1 MSKIS
6 VAGTKDHLSYL
17 NGFQSAVEEALI
29 QLRDNKIMSR
39 IWVHDHS
46 VWKDDPAEI
55 SNRLGWLHSPE
66 VMMDAV
72 PEINALV
79 EEVRLANYSHGLLLG
94 MGGSSLAPEMFRH
107 TFGVKDGYLN
117 LAVLDSTDP
126 GAVLQYSRELDPT
139 RTLFIVSTKSGGTI
153 ETVSFMKYYYNQ
165 VAEALGRKNT
175 GAHFIAITDPGS
187 SLESTAIGLGFRKV
201 FLNDPNIGG
210 RYSALSYFG
219 LVPAALIGIDL
230 GKLLERAATM
240 ACNSEGCN
248 CPVAGNNA
256 GAWLGSVM
264 GVLSRA
270 GRDKLT
276 LVTSQPISYFG
287 AWIEQLVAE
296 STGKDGKGIVPVD
309 GERLAS
315 PDIYTRDRFFVYL
328 RLELDRT
335 PDEKVKALIDAGQP
349 VLQLNLRDLYDLG
362 GEFFRWEMAA
372 AVGGSFLGI
381 NPFDQPNVESSK
393 VLAGRM
399 VATYKQEGK
408 LPEFP
413 PMLEE
418 NGIRVY
424 ADFSAGCLNEAL
436 EKFFAR
442 ANQGKDESA
451 GRSYI
456 AIQAYVKPSAET
468 TSALQDLRTRLQIK
482 YRMATTLGYGP
493 RFLHSTGQLHKGDG
507 GHGLFVQITADTPE
521 DAPIPDQAGH
531 EASSISFGTLK
542 MAQAFGDQQALVD
555 AGRHFIRLHVE
566 KDVVGGIKKVCEALG

>member
-6 VAGTKDHLSYL
+6 VAGTKDHISYL
-17 NGFQSAVEEALI
+17 NGFQSAVEGALI

-39 IWVHDHS
+39 IWAHDHS
-46 VWKDDPAEI
+46 VWRDDPAEI

-66 VMMDAV
+66 VMMDAI

-79 EEVRLANYSHGLLLG
+79 EELRLANYSHGLLLG

-139 RTLFIVSTKSGGTI
+139 RTLFIVSTKSGGTV
-153 ETVSFMKYYYNQ
+153 ETASLMKYYYNH
-165 VAEALGRKNT
+165 VAEAVGRKNT
-175 GAHFIAITDPGS
+175 GAHFITITDPGS
-187 SLESTAIGLGFRKV
+187 SLESTAIELGFRKV

-230 GKLLERAATM
+230 ATLLERAATM

-256 GAWLGSVM
+256 GAWLGAAM
-264 GVLSRA
+264 GVLSLA

-276 LVTSQPISYFG
+276 LITSPPISYFG
-287 AWIEQLVAE
+287 AWVEQLIAE

-309 GERLAS
+309 GEMLAS
-315 PDIYTRDRFFVYL
+315 PDIYARDRFFVYL
-328 RLELDRT
+328 RLEHDRT
-335 PDEKVKALIDAGQP
+335 HDEKVKALIDAGQP
-349 VLQLNLRDLYDLG
+349 VLQINLRDLYDLG
-362 GEFFRWEMAA
+362 GEFFRWEMAT

-436 EKFFAR
+436 EEFFVR

-493 RFLHSTGQLHKGDG
+493 RFLHSTGQLHKGDA

-555 AGRHFIRLHVE
+555 AGRHFIRLHMG
-566 KDVVGGIKKVCEALG
+566 KDVVGGVKRVREALG